1 MLAEKNA
8 PEIDSEIDIGELR
21 EVERLAADLA
31 RIAGAE
37 MISGLGKLLAIRY
50 KGEPDREQ
58 LWRDPVS
65 EVDQH
70 IEELIRDRVA
80 ARFPEHDIV
89 GEESAERPRPESAF
103 VWAVDPIDG
112 TTNFI
117 NGFPSF
123 AASIGVLHKG
133 RPVAGAVWCAS
144 THALRAG
151 VYHAHLGGRFHFD
164 DEALDRKPNPAV
176 RRRLAGVP
184 SLTSENLPWESRKTG
199 SAAIEC
205 AFVAAGL
212 MRVALFERPNVWDV
226 AGGIALVL
234 ATGGSVLG
242 HDADGWQ
249 PLERFVGPEKD
260 GAPPDLRGWN
270 KQILIGEADAVAEWS
285 RLRPR
290 AHTASA

>member
-1 MLAEKNA
+1 MRDDAA
-8 PEIDSEIDIGELR
+8 VAAIGIDIEELR
-21 EVERLAADLA
+21 EIERLAADLA
-31 RIAGAE
+31 RLAGAE
-37 MISGLGKLLAIRY
+37 MVSGLGKLLAVRY
-50 KGEPDREQ
+50 KGEPDRDQ

-65 EVDQH
+65 EVDSH
-70 IEELIRDRVA
+70 VEELIRERVA
-80 ARFPEHDIV
+80 KEFPSHDIV
-89 GEESAERPRPESAF
+89 GEESDVRPHAESDF

-123 AASIGVLHKG
+123 AASIGVLHRG

-164 DEALDRKPNPAV
+164 DEALDRKLNPAV

-184 SLTSENLPWESRKTG
+184 GVGVENLPWESRKTG

-212 MRVALFERPNVWDV
+212 LRVALFESPNVWDV
-226 AGGIALVL
+226 AGGIALVK
-234 ATGGSVLG
+234 ATSGDVRTLG
-242 HDADGWQ
+242 PDGWVAFDG
-249 PLERFVGPEKD
+249 FVGPAVEG
-260 GAPPDLRGWN
+260 GAPDLRRWR
-270 KQILIGEADAVAEWS
+270 QPLVVGEAESVGHWCQ
-285 RLRPR
+285 LREK
-290 AHTASA
+290 AAAA

>member
-1 MLAEKNA
+1 MPAET
-8 PEIDSEIDIGELR
+8 PEEVGIAIEELR
-21 EVERLAADLA
+21 EIERLAAELA
-31 RIAGAE
+31 RLAGAE
-37 MISGLGKLLAIRY
+37 MVTGLGKLLAVRY
-50 KGEPDREQ
+50 KGEPDRDQ

-65 EVDQH
+65 EVDSRV
-70 IEELIRDRVA
+70 EELIRERVSK
-80 ARFPEHDIV
+80 RYPSHDIL
-89 GEESAERPRPESAF
+89 GEESEVRPQLGSDF

-123 AASIGVLHKG
+123 AASIGVLHRG

-164 DEALDRKPNPAV
+164 DEALKRAHNPAV

-184 SLTSENLPWESRKTG
+184 GVGVENLPWESRKTG

-212 MRVALFERPNVWDV
+212 LRVALFERPNVWDV
-226 AGGIALVL
+226 AGGFALVA
-234 ATGGSVLG
+234 ATGGDIRTLG
-242 HDADGWQ
+242 PEGWVSF
-249 PLERFVGPEKD
+249 ETFVGPAEEG
-260 GAPPDLRGWN
+260 GAPDLRRWH
-270 KQILIGEADAVAEWS
+270 QPVIIGEAGSVAHWSKLRAEAVA
-285 RLRPR
+285 
-290 AHTASA
+290 AA

>member
-1 MLAEKNA
+1 MNLEEDSVE
-8 PEIDSEIDIGELR
+8 EIGKDRLR
-21 EVERLAADLA
+21 EIERLAAELA
-31 RIAGAE
+31 RLAGAE
-37 MISGLGKLLAIRY
+37 IVTGLGKLLSVRY
-50 KGEPDREQ
+50 KGEADRDD

-70 IEELIRDRVA
+70 VEELIRDRVA
-80 ARFPEHDIV
+80 ERFPEHDIV
-89 GEESAERPRPESAF
+89 GEESEERPRLGSDF

-112 TTNFI
+112 TTNFV

-123 AASIGVLHKG
+123 AASIGVLFRG
-133 RPVAGAVWCAS
+133 RPVAGAVWCSS

-151 VYHAHLGGRFHFD
+151 VYHAHLHGRFHFD

-184 SLTSENLPWESRKTG
+184 GLTAESLPWESRKTG

-212 MRVALFERPNVWDV
+212 LRAALFEHPNVWDV

-234 ATGGSVLG
+234 AAGGSVRVFG
-242 HDADGWQ
+242 EAGW
-249 PLERFVGPEKD
+249 ESFDRFVGPARE
-260 GAPPDLRGWN
+260 GSAPDLRAWRKPVLLGDP
-270 KQILIGEADAVAEWS
+270 ESVAVWCK
-285 RLRPR
+285 LTKDGGP
-290 AHTASA
+290 